1 VALNDSDQ
9 QSCQGGQE
17 LSPFASIQKAI
28 ECVTPGDTV
37 FIRGGRYFMPTTP
50 NFAGYVYI
58 DKSGTASAPITFMSH
73 PGEWAILDYSNFQ
86 GGNDTERVYLDGAD
100 WIVIRDL
107 EIYNS
112 PQQGIVITNNANHNR
127 IVNVVLNESWGGG
140 LLIYQGSHNQVY
152 CSDAIDNGKN
162 NTIDPGNSDGF
173 GSTGHGGRSVNNR
186 FYFNVAVHNTDDG
199 FDSWVGQGSVYIG
212 NVSINN
218 GYNGGNGSGFK
229 LGPGPV
235 PDNIFGIGTG
245 WSTDPPQADWFQSKA
260 IVRRNISYGNIV
272 GFDSNSGAG
281 ITVDNNT
288 AWKNQRNY
296 VFYKNQSNP
305 NNAINTLNNN
315 ISYQGSPLTLQFT
328 QQTTNNWN
336 LSIPNPGFNSLLPS
350 NPSFLSLSSTS
361 PVMDRGTV
369 LPWINAYKGTAPD
382 LGALE
387 LGRTIASLRSQCPTR
402 P

>member
-1 VALNDSDQ
+1 
-9 QSCQGGQE
+9 
-17 LSPFASIQKAI
+17 
-28 ECVTPGDTV
+28 
-37 FIRGGRYFMPTTP
+37 
-50 NFAGYVYI
+50 
-58 DKSGTASAPITFMSH
+58 
-73 PGEWAILDYSNFQ
+73 
-86 GGNDTERVYLDGAD
+86 VYLDGAD

-218 GYNGGNGSGFK
+218 GYNGGDGSGFK